1 MRLGNDALPGAVNAV
16 LEDVTERERKR
27 ERGIMSVLVCIEREK
42 RGGEGKVYF
51 VLRIAV
57 RLSC

>member
-1 MRLGNDALPGAVNAV
+1 MLFWRMSQ
-16 LEDVTERERKR
+16 RERKR